1 MSSTA
6 LKAVAVALGLL
17 RASGAGAQDH
27 AAAPSISDNSFL
39 IEEAY
44 NQEPHVVQ
52 HISGL
57 QLLRGA
63 DSWIYTFTQ
72 EWPLFGQKNQLSY
85 ALPIA
90 RLRNGTGTATG
101 LGDVAVNYRYQLA
114 AADRLAVAPRLSV
127 LLPTASLRSAPGA
140 VGMQLNLPVSVTVT
154 RQLVTHWNAGTT
166 LTPSARTVYN
176 LGASAIWLARPAL
189 NALVEVVWLSAES
202 GDELIVSP
210 GIRWAHNL
218 RNGLQIVPGLA
229 YAFDVGA
236 FAYLSFEHPFGSTV
250 H

>member
-6 LKAVAVALGLL
+6 LNAVAVALGLL
-17 RASGAGAQDH
+17 RASGAVAQDP

-57 QLLRGA
+57 QLFRDA
-63 DSWIYTFTQ
+63 DSWMYTFTQ

-85 ALPIA
+85 TLPIA
-90 RLRNGTGTATG
+90 RLRNGIGSATG
-101 LGDVAVNYRYQLA
+101 VGDVAVNYRYQLV

-127 LLPTASLRSAPGA
+127 LLPTASFRSGA
-140 VGMQLNLPVSVTVT
+140 GELGMQFNLPVSVTIT

-166 LTPSARTVYN
+166 FTPSARTVYN
-176 LGASAIWLARPAL
+176 LGASAIWLVRPAF
-189 NALVEVVWLSAES
+189 NALVEVVWLGAAS

-210 GIRWAHNL
+210 GIRWAYNL

-229 YAFDVGA
+229 YAFDVGP
-236 FAYLSFEHPFGSTV
+236 FVYLSFEHPFGHTGP
-250 H
+250 

>member
-1 MSSTA
+1 MSLTA
-6 LKAVAVALGLL
+6 LNAVAVALGLL
-17 RASGAGAQDH
+17 RASGAVAQDP

-57 QLLRGA
+57 QLFRDA
-63 DSWIYTFTQ
+63 DSWMYTFTQ

-85 ALPIA
+85 TLPIV
-90 RLRNGTGTATG
+90 RLRNGTGSATG
-101 LGDVAVNYRYQLA
+101 VGDVAVNYRYQL
-114 AADRLAVAPRLSV
+114 
-127 LLPTASLRSAPGA
+127 
-140 VGMQLNLPVSVTVT
+140 VGDGVRIMTTSRGIT

-166 LTPSARTVYN
+166 FTPSARTVYN
-176 LGASAIWLARPAL
+176 LGASAIWLVRPAF
-189 NALVEVVWLSAES
+189 NALVEVVWLGAAS

-210 GIRWAHNL
+210 GIRWAYNL

-229 YAFDVGA
+229 YAFDVGP
-236 FAYLSFEHPFGSTV
+236 FVYLSFEHPFGHTGP
-250 H
+250 